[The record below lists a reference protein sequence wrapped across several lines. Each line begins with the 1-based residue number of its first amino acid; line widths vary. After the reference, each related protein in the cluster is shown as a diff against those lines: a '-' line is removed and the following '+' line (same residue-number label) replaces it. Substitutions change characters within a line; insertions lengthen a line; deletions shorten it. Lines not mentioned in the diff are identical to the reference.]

1 MYTTCVSVFGKLLT
15 DKVIIVMFTYLFY
28 TTGQLVGL
36 ILDANPQAALE
47 KDNLG
52 HYPLHLAAKNT
63 GAQTAK
69 VVIKI

>member
-1 MYTTCVSVFGKLLT
+1 MSTTCVSVFGKLLT
-15 DKVIIVMFTYLFY
+15 HKVIMVMFTYLFY
-28 TTGQLVGL
+28 TTGQLIGL

-52 HYPLHLAAKNT
+52 HYLYHFPAENT
-63 GAQTAK
+63 GSQAAE